1 MEVQDYLKVLQARWK
16 IIAVVTVVAILGA
29 LGASLISTPIYQAS
43 TRLFVSTTL
52 GSSVNEAY
60 QGNLAVTAASYVVH
74 QAPDRTNPRTAHYRS
89 AR

>member
-43 TRLFVSTTL
+43 TRLFVSTSL

-60 QGNLAVTAASYVVH
+60 QGNLLSQQRVTSYTKLLTGQTVM
-74 QAPDRTNPRTAHYRS
+74 QSTE
-89 AR
+89 